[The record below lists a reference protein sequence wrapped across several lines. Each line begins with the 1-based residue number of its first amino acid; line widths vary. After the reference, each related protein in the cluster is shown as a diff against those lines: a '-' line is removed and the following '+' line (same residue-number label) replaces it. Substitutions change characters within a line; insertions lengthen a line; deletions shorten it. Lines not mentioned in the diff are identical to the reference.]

1 MSVEEQT
8 ESGAATDVRPPSPP
22 PMTVVES
29 VVIRFCGDSGDGMQL
44 TGTEFT
50 RASALALNDLAT
62 LPDYPAEIRAPA
74 GTLAGVSGY
83 QINFGSQ
90 EVYTPGDQPDVLV
103 AMNPAALK
111 MNLPDLVSGG
121 ILIVNTGAFTV
132 KNLELAG
139 YPSNPLEDGS
149 LEKYR
154 LVKIDITK
162 LVGLALEGSS
172 LGTKDAGRCKNFWAL
187 GLMFWMYQRE
197 TERELR
203 SIQEKFGKKPELADA
218 NIRAFKAGYSY
229 GENTELFGQTFHVRP
244 AKIEPGLYRNV
255 TGNSATAMGIVCA
268 GQLAELPVFFG
279 GYPITPASDILHE
292 LSTYLHYGVTTFQ
305 AEDEIAGVGSAIGAS
320 YSGSLGVTATSG
332 PGISLKQEA
341 IGLAV
346 MLELPLLII
355 NVQRG
360 GPSTG
365 LPTKTEQADLFQALY
380 GRHGECPV
388 PVLAAMTP
396 SDCFFTVL
404 EAVRVAIKYMTP
416 VFVLTDGYLANGS
429 EPWKVPDVSSLPKFP
444 TSFRT
449 DPAGFQVYDRNPES
463 LARAWVRPGT
473 AGLEHRI
480 GGIEKHNLTGNIS
493 YDPDNHHQMV
503 KTRAAKVAGVAREA
517 GELIACGPPEGDLL
531 VVGWGSTYGAITQA
545 VQTMQREGHKVSS
558 VHLRW
563 LNPLNPRLGPHLK
576 GFKRILV
583 PEMNNG
589 QLVRILRAEF
599 LVDAEGLNKIQG
611 KPFKVSELCQAIAER
626 APRGSK

>member
-563 LNPLNPRLGPHLK
+563 LNPLNPRLGPYLK

>member
-1 MSVEEQT
+1 MENQT
-8 ESGAATDVRPPSPP
+8 PSGAAATQPPSPP
-22 PMTVVES
+22 PMQVVES

-74 GTLAGVSGY
+74 GTLFGVSGY

-90 EVYTPGDQPDVLV
+90 DIYTPGDQPDVLV

-111 MNLPDLVSGG
+111 TNLGDLVSGG
-121 ILIVNTGAFTV
+121 ILIVNTGAFTA

-139 YPSNPLEDGS
+139 YPANPLDDAS
-149 LEKYR
+149 LGQKYR
-154 LVKIDITK
+154 LIQIDITK
-162 LVGLALEGSS
+162 LTGLALEGSG
-172 LGTKDAGRCKNFWAL
+172 LGNKDAGRCKNFWAL
-187 GLMFWMYQRE
+187 GLMFWMYQRD
-197 TERELR
+197 TERELQ
-203 SIQEKFGKKPELADA
+203 SIREKFGKKPELADA

-229 GENTELFGQTFHVRP
+229 GENTELFGTTYHVRP
-244 AKIEPGLYRNV
+244 AKIAPGVYRNV
-255 TGNSATAMGIVCA
+255 TGNSATALGIVCA

-292 LSTYLHYGVTTFQ
+292 LSTYLNYNVTTFQ

-320 YSGSLGVTATSG
+320 YAGSLGVTATSG

-346 MLELPLLII
+346 MLELPLLIV

-365 LPTKTEQADLFQALY
+365 LPTKTEQADLMQAIY

-396 SDCFFTVL
+396 SDCFHTVL
-404 EAVRVAIKYMTP
+404 EAARVAIKYMTP

-429 EPWKVPDVSSLPKFP
+429 EPWKVPDVSTLPKFP
-444 TSFRT
+444 VQFRT
-449 DPAGFQVYDRNPES
+449 DPTGYMVYDRNPES

-473 AGLEHRI
+473 PGLEHRI

-493 YDPDNHHQMV
+493 YDPDNHHQMI

-517 GELIACGPPEGDLL
+517 GELITCGPPEGDLL

-545 VQTMQREGHKVSS
+545 VQTMQRDGHKVSS

-563 LNPLNPRLGPHLK
+563 LNPLNPRLGPYLK
-576 GFKRILV
+576 GFQRILV

-589 QLVRILRAEF
+589 QLLRILRAEF

-611 KPFKVSELCQAIAER
+611 KPFKIAELCQAIAER
-626 APRGSK
+626 APKGHK

>member
-111 MNLPDLVSGG
+111 MNLPDLISGG

-154 LVKIDITK
+154 LVKIDISK

-563 LNPLNPRLGPHLK
+563 LNPLNPRLGPYLK

>member
-1 MSVEEQT
+1 MENQT
-8 ESGAATDVRPPSPP
+8 PSGAAATQPPSPP
-22 PMTVVES
+22 PMQVVES

-74 GTLAGVSGY
+74 GTLFGVSGY

-90 EVYTPGDQPDVLV
+90 DIYTPGDQPDVLV

-111 MNLPDLVSGG
+111 TNLGDLVSGG
-121 ILIVNTGAFTV
+121 ILIVNTGAFTA

-139 YPSNPLEDGS
+139 YPANPLDDAS
-149 LEKYR
+149 LGQKYR
-154 LVKIDITK
+154 LIQIDITK
-162 LVGLALEGSS
+162 LTGLALEGSG
-172 LGTKDAGRCKNFWAL
+172 LGNKDAGRCKNFWAL
-187 GLMFWMYQRE
+187 GLMFWMYQRD
-197 TERELR
+197 TERELQ
-203 SIQEKFGKKPELADA
+203 SIREKFGKKPELADA

-229 GENTELFGQTFHVRP
+229 GENTELFGTTYHVRP
-244 AKIEPGLYRNV
+244 AKIAPGVYRNV
-255 TGNSATAMGIVCA
+255 TGNSATALGIVCA

-292 LSTYLHYGVTTFQ
+292 LSTYLNYNVTTFQ

-320 YSGSLGVTATSG
+320 YAGSLGVTATSG

-346 MLELPLLII
+346 MLELPLLIV

-365 LPTKTEQADLFQALY
+365 LPTKTEQADLMQAIY

-396 SDCFFTVL
+396 SDCFHTVL
-404 EAVRVAIKYMTP
+404 EAARVAIKYMTP

-429 EPWKVPDVSSLPKFP
+429 EPWKVPDVSTLPKFP
-444 TSFRT
+444 VQFRT
-449 DPAGFQVYDRNPES
+449 DPTGYMVYDRNPES

-473 AGLEHRI
+473 PGLEHRI

-493 YDPDNHHQMV
+493 YDPDNHHQMI
-503 KTRAAKVAGVAREA
+503 KTRAAKVAGVAKEA
-517 GELIACGPPEGDLL
+517 GELITCGPPEGDLL
-531 VVGWGSTYGAITQA
+531 VIGWGSTYGAITQA
-545 VQTMQREGHKVSS
+545 VQTMQRDGHKVSS

-563 LNPLNPRLGPHLK
+563 LNPLNPRLGPYLK

-589 QLVRILRAEF
+589 QLLRILRAEF

-611 KPFKVSELCQAIAER
+611 KPFKIAELCQAIAER
-626 APRGSK
+626 APKGQK

>member
-563 LNPLNPRLGPHLK
+563 LNPLNPRLGPYLK
-576 GFKRILV
+576 GFRRILV